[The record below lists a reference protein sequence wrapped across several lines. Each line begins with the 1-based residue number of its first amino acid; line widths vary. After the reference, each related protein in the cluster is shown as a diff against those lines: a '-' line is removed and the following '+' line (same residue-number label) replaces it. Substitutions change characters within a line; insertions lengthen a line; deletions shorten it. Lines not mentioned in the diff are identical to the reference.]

1 MVCLIAA
8 ALLTMVQVRR
18 PLPDAWLLLAGLLF
32 LLGFAVSVVTGMLCK
47 IVPFLAWFHLQA
59 RLGYG
64 PGQPSMRDYLPEA
77 RARGQF
83 RCTWPPSPA
92 CWRRPSCPGSPSR
105 RSPAGGRR
113 RLAGMEPAAGAAP
126 LSTDGRG
133 WLLGASRLIMASHR
147 QVISQLSN
155 SCT

>member
-1 MVCLIAA
+1 
-8 ALLTMVQVRR
+8 VQVRH

-32 LLGFAVSVVTGMLCK
+32 LIGFAVSVVTGMLYK

-59 RLGYG
+59 RLGYK
-64 PGQPSMRDYLPEA
+64 PAS
-77 RARGQF
+77 RACATTCRK
-83 RCTWPPSPA
+83 RAHAASSASTWPPSPA
-92 CWRRPSCPGSPSR
+92 CWRTLPAWFAIPGGLLL
-105 RSPAGGRR
+105 AAAAALLGWNLL
-113 RLAGMEPAAGAAP
+113 RLLTS
-126 LSTDGRG
+126 LSTGVRG